1 MPSSFIKD
9 HFISAYMEEKLL
21 RLSFVIAIVGILSL
35 FWFLQTINP
44 DSVEMSLMESSVDSG
59 NHVKLIGVVD
69 KSSSYD
75 GVTFLTILRTET
87 IEIIAFDNVSI
98 ENGARVEIIGAI
110 SEEDGRNEVIASW
123 IRVF

>member
-1 MPSSFIKD
+1 
-9 HFISAYMEEKLL
+9 MEEKLL

-35 FWFLQTINP
+35 FWFLQVIDSDTAEIRAADSP
-44 DSVEMSLMESSVDSG
+44 DTG
-59 NHVKLIGVVD
+59 KQIKFIGIVD

-75 GVTFLTILRTET
+75 GVTFLTISRTET
-87 IEIIAFDNVSI
+87 IEIVAFDNVSI

-110 SEEDGRNEVIASW
+110 SEEDGRNEVIASR